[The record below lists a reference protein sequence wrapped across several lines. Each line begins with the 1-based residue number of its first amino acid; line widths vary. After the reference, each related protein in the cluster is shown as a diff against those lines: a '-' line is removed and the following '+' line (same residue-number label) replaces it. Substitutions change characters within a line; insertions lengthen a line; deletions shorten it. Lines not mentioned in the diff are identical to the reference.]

1 MATQAQMERLI
12 GKALLDEQFR
22 ALLLEDPEKAARRMR
37 YRLDGGQA
45 ARIRSLDPKS
55 LEEVADSFNQVLAQP
70 HHSLGFW

>member
-22 ALLLEDPEKAARRMR
+22 ALLLEDPEKAARQMR

-45 ARIRSLDPKS
+45 ARIRTLDPKS
-55 LEEVADSFNQVLAQP
+55 LEAVADNFNEILAQP
-70 HHSLGFW
+70 HQSLGFW

>member
-22 ALLLEDPEKAARRMR
+22 ALLLENPEKAARQMR
-37 YRLDGGQA
+37 YRLDGGQV

-55 LEEVADSFNQVLAQP
+55 LEEVADSFNQILAQP
-70 HHSLGFW
+70 HHSLSFW

>member
-22 ALLLEDPEKAARRMR
+22 ALLLENPEKAARQMR

-45 ARIRSLDPKS
+45 ARIRSLDANA
-55 LEEVADSFNQVLAQP
+55 LDALADNFGRAIEPPHQP
-70 HHSLGFW
+70 LGFW

>member
-22 ALLLEDPEKAARRMR
+22 ALLLENPEKAARQMR